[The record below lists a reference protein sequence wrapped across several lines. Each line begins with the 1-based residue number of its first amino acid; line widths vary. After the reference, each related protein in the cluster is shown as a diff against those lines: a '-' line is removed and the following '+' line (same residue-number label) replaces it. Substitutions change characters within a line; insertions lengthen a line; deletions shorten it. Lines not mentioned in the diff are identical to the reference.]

1 MSGVPSAPMPR
12 PEDQLLLTFPLPE
25 GSPEP
30 ERRRWWRI
38 VQPPP
43 SVAFALQGRVAAA
56 LGEAGLF
63 AVDALFANPDQH
75 EDHAAEVTLL
85 GDALA
90 ARTLRRSRAGQPV
103 AAMTAGDAH
112 AGQER
117 LWAVLR
123 AAARRARGGMD
134 ALLLLGEP
142 ERERGTS
149 GYRWRAPSLLHAL
162 LMYSQ
167 LQMDG
172 EDPKGPRSV
181 PMDWEKLDE
190 RSPAEARLAGDVR
203 RAVVEGSLT
212 SFSRALDACLV
223 GPDEMALLSTW
234 AVLHLL
240 RPF

>member
-1 MSGVPSAPMPR
+1 MPR
-12 PEDQLLLTFPLPE
+12 PEDRLLLTFRQPD
-25 GSPEP
+25 GSPVA
-30 ERRRWWRI
+30 ERYRWWRI

-63 AVDALFANPDQH
+63 AVDALFASPDQADDY
-75 EDHAAEVTLL
+75 EGERALL

-103 AAMTAGDAH
+103 AAMTGADVRE
-112 AGQER
+112 GQAR
-117 LWAVLR
+117 LWAVLQ
-123 AAARRARGGMD
+123 AASRRASGGLD

-142 ERERGTS
+142 ERERGQA
-149 GYRWRAPSLLHAL
+149 GYRWARPSLLHAL
-162 LMYSQ
+162 LMYSE
-167 LQMDG
+167 LQFDG
-172 EDPKGPRSV
+172 ENDRGPRPAPVDKS
-181 PMDWEKLDE
+181 KLGAQP
-190 RSPAEARLAGDVR
+190 SAEMSLAADLR
-203 RAVVEGSLT
+203 EAVVEGSL
-212 SFSRALDACLV
+212 SAFSRALDAVLS